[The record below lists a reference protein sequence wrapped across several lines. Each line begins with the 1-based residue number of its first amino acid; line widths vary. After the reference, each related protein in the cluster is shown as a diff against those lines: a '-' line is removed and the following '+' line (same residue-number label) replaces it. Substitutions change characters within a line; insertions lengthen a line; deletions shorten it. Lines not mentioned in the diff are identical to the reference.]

1 MDTNNY
7 FGELVAAQRK
17 NTILQWVVGGCVA
30 VILIQASSIRAQTG
44 ETKTSFVP
52 PEITRPFWISGEDAS
67 PEYFEQMG
75 QFINSLPLNVTP
87 ETVGQAC
94 KQYLA
99 YVLAKDRDAYKKKCD
114 LTAARV
120 KRDGASQSFSLT
132 NIKTDAKNR
141 RVVFTGV
148 LTTIINDSVSR
159 INESYVMQFVHSDG
173 RFYIG
178 NHEKAD
184 SNDPFAQ
191 TK

>member
-1 MDTNNY
+1 MDTTNY
-7 FGELVAAQRK
+7 FGQLVSEQRK
-17 NTILQWVVGGCVA
+17 NTKLQWVLAGCVL

-75 QFINSLPLNVTP
+75 QFINLLPLNVTP

-94 KQYLA
+94 KQYLT
-99 YVLAKDRDAYKKKCD
+99 YVLPRDRDKYKKQCD
-114 LTAARV
+114 LTEARV
-120 KRDGASQSFSLT
+120 KRDGASQSFSIA
-132 NIKTDAKNR
+132 NIATDAKNR
-141 RVVFTGV
+141 RVAFTGV
-148 LTTIINDSVSR
+148 LTTIIGDTISR
-159 INESYVMQFVHSDG
+159 NNESYVLQFVHSDG

-184 SNDPFAQ
+184 PGDPFAP
-191 TK
+191 KK

>member
-1 MDTNNY
+1 MDTPTY
-7 FGELVAAQRK
+7 FGLLAAEQRK
-17 NTILQWVVGGCVA
+17 NAILQWVVSGCVA

-52 PEITRPFWISGEDAS
+52 PEIARPFWISGEDAS
-67 PEYFEQMG
+67 PEYFEQLG

-87 ETVGQAC
+87 ETVGHAC
-94 KQYLA
+94 KQYLT
-99 YVLAKDRDAYKKKCD
+99 YVLPTDRDTYKKNCD

-120 KRDGASQSFSLT
+120 KRDGASQSYSLT

-191 TK
+191 KK

>member
-1 MDTNNY
+1 MDKNSY
-7 FGELVAAQRK
+7 FGELTAEKAK
-17 NTILQWVVGGCVA
+17 NSKLQWVVAGCVA

-75 QFINSLPLNVTP
+75 QFINTLPLNVTP

-94 KQYLA
+94 KQYLT
-99 YVLAKDRDAYKKKCD
+99 YVLPKDRDKYKKQCD

-120 KRDGASQSFSLT
+120 KRDGASQSFST
-132 NIKTDAKNR
+132 STIKTDAKNR

-159 INESYVMQFVHSDG
+159 INESYVLQFVHSDG

-184 SNDPFAQ
+184 PNDPFAQ
-191 TK
+191 KK